1 MVHLHYSAF
10 QFATPEQLAVSAA
23 NKKQVVKEKMYMV
36 KAHTERKAATRDL
49 GSTMTCEEAH
59 QASSMPNAFISPN
72 KPDVMRQSKSVFGSF
87 MC

>member
-10 QFATPEQLAVSAA
+10 QFATPEQLAEP
-23 NKKQVVKEKMYMV
+23 KKQVVKEKMYMV